1 MPRNGKDENKELFFF
16 GYQSSHV
23 PLDRLVALLL
33 SGTPLKPEEHTH
45 VLRCDECTVAMV
57 RAAKEELGKR
67 GSRAQK

>member
-1 MPRNGKDENKELFFF
+1 MPGNGKDENQDVPFF

-33 SGTPLKPEEHTH
+33 GGTPLEPEEHTH

-57 RAAKEELGKR
+57 RAAKQELSKR
-67 GSRAQK
+67 RPWK